1 MATLGAGKMA
11 GGAGINSND
20 YELFLLVA
28 CSVLITFAMGW
39 VDAVTY
45 VSPLTATLSTHLS
58 GSTAKGSIYIA
69 EAIYGA
75 DTSHYLDDKVAPSYL
90 TVGSFFVGCVMVG
103 ALTSRPEW
111 RTFLR
116 AGAITFTVS
125 LLLFLSGILML
136 ADVKEASAIASFAA
150 GLMNSAT
157 TTLTGFIRAT
167 HVTGTWTDVGLLGGQ
182 LIGNEEKRED
192 TAHWWKTKVLTS
204 LILVFSAG
212 TFVGTFAFRGLG
224 AACLFFPASII
235 LLVGTGA
242 LIYARTI
249 DALDEEDD
257 VEEAIETQGPKAAHK
272 LRRAIRLNKALAEIA
287 ASFPSATADYIPTP
301 RFSSVVSLHRN
312 VSKAASAFL
321 KGRTKE
327 GEEEWVDVNGLVNE
341 LCIYLAER
349 SESETFQNMPGNI
362 ARFVVAMA
370 NIDETAVPK

>member
-1 MATLGAGKMA
+1 MA

-20 YELFLLVA
+20 FELSLLVI
-28 CSVLITFAMGW
+28 SSIVITFAMGW

-45 VSPLTATLSTHLS
+45 VSPITATLSTHLS

-69 EAIYGA
+69 EAIYGPDA
-75 DTSHYLDDKVAPSYL
+75 SHYLDAVPHTYM
-90 TVGSFFVGCVMVG
+90 TIGSFFAGCVTVG
-103 ALTSRPEW
+103 AATGRPEW
-111 RTFLR
+111 RTFHR
-116 AGAITFTVS
+116 AGFITLAVS
-125 LLLFLSGILML
+125 LLLFISGGLML
-136 ADVKEASAIASFAA
+136 VGVKEASAIASFAA

-157 TTLTGFIRAT
+157 TTLTGFIRST
-167 HVTGTWTDVGLLGGQ
+167 HLTGTWTDVGLLGGQ
-182 LIGNEEKRED
+182 LIGSAEKRSD
-192 TAHWWKTKVLTS
+192 VAHWWKTKVLTS
-204 LILVFSAG
+204 LILFFSAG

-224 AACLFFPASII
+224 AASLFFPASII
-235 LLVGTGA
+235 LLIGTGA

-249 DALDEEDD
+249 DAVDEEDD
-257 VEEAIETQGPKAAHK
+257 VEEAIEQHGPKAAHT

-321 KGRTKE
+321 RGRTRE

-341 LCIYLAER
+341 LCVYLAER

-370 NIDETAVPK
+370 NIDEAAVPK